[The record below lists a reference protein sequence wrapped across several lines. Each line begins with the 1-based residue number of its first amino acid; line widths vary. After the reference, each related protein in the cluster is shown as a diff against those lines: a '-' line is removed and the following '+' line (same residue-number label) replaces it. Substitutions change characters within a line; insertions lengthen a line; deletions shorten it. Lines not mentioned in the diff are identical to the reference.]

1 MKIDHGLYVVAT
13 PIGNMG
19 DMVHRAV
26 HVLQTVALIAAEDTR
41 HSQRLFQH
49 YDIHTAAIPYHEHSE
64 EHTAQKVIAA
74 LDAGDSVALISDA
87 GTPLISDPGY
97 RLVNQVRAA
106 GHRVLPVP
114 GANAAIAALSVAGL
128 PTDSFLFIGFLPVKS
143 AARSDKL
150 RALRELP
157 HTLVCY
163 EAPHRVIACLEDMR
177 RELGPDRPAVL
188 ARELTKMHETVYCG
202 DLAQLCDFVSSDANQ
217 QRGEIVILVQGERE
231 QKDVTDVEASRVLD
245 ILLQD
250 LPLKQAA
257 ALAAQITGAK
267 KNQLYQQA
275 LNKKR

>member
-26 HVLQTVALIAAEDTR
+26 HVLQTVALVAAEDTR

-49 YDIHTAAIPYHEHSE
+49 YDIRTVTVPYHEHSA
-64 EHTAQKVIAA
+64 EHTTAKIIAA
-74 LDAGDSVALISDA
+74 LDGGDSVALISDA

-97 RLVNQVRAA
+97 RLVKQVRAA
-106 GHRVLPVP
+106 GHRVIPIP

-128 PTDSFLFIGFLPVKS
+128 PTDSFLFIGFLPAKAV
-143 AARSDKL
+143 ARSDKL
-150 RALRELP
+150 RQLQQSP

-163 EAPHRVIACLEDMR
+163 EAPHRVLACLQDMC
-177 RELGPDRPAVL
+177 RELGPARPAVL
-188 ARELTKMHETVYCG
+188 ARELTKIHETVFCG
-202 DLAQLCDFVSSDANQ
+202 DLAQLCEFVRHDANQ
-217 QRGEIVILVQGERE
+217 QRGEIVILVEGVRAQEDAGEA
-231 QKDVTDVEASRVLD
+231 EASRVLD
-245 ILLQD
+245 ILLAD

-257 ALAAQITGAK
+257 ALAAKITGLK

-275 LNKKR
+275 LEKKA